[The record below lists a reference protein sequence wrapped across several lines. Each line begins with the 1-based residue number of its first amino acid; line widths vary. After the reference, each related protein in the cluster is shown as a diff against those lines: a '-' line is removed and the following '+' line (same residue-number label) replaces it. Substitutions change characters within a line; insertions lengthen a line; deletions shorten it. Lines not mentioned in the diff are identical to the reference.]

1 MKFGAVK
8 KIVLCR
14 NNKPHMI
21 SKLRTAFMIRSR
33 LKNKA
38 NKRDKVANKIA
49 YKKQITLDVK
59 LNKEPKHLS

>member
-1 MKFGAVK
+1 
-8 KIVLCR
+8 
-14 NNKPHMI
+14 MI

-33 LKNKA
+33 LKNEA
-38 NKRDKVANKIA
+38 NKSDKVANKIA